1 MKFSRILDIII
12 KSGSIDCLNK
22 LRGLMKMDKKVIVIT
37 PNPEDFPKLS
47 DLPIIVPIVGE
58 VQVYREEAK
67 SVENVPVSSEEKL

>member
-1 MKFSRILDIII
+1 
-12 KSGSIDCLNK
+12 
-22 LRGLMKMDKKVIVIT
+22 MDKKVIVIT